1 MMEIGED
8 FPHLPPGFRFHPSDE
23 ELIVHYL
30 FNKVK
35 LRSLPASVIGE
46 INLYSFD
53 PWDLPSK
60 LLARRADDLVYLA
73 DKALFGEDEW
83 YFFTPRD
90 KKYPNGTRPN
100 RSAGSGFWKATG
112 KDKSIYASSGSI
124 LIGLKKAL
132 AFYTGSPAKSIK
144 TNWIMSEYRLPGS
157 SSHSSGS
164 MRLDDWVLC
173 RIRQKGNKPNNISQV
188 QEYSEN
194 KLICGHIPTIAQELP
209 SPNTITNT
217 IMDIVSNRRLK
228 EIQLMASIL
237 AGQCIPRLTTTGSP
251 KLLQGDKTVLEYE
264 NGAIYKENVTF
275 DEAQEGWTI

>member
-1 MMEIGED
+1 MEIGED

-30 FNKVK
+30 FNKVYYG
-35 LRSLPASVIGE
+35 LIR
-46 INLYSFD
+46 F
-53 PWDLPSK
+53 
-60 LLARRADDLVYLA
+60 LVYLA

-90 KKYPNGTRPN
+90 KKYPNGSRPN

-112 KDKSIYASSGSI
+112 KDKSIFASAGLI
-124 LIGLKKAL
+124 RIGLKKAL

-144 TNWIMSEYRLPGS
+144 TNWIMSEYRLPGPS
-157 SSHSSGS
+157 SRSFGS

-173 RIRQKGNKPNNISQV
+173 RIRQKGNKSNNISQV

-217 IMDIVSNRRLK
+217 IMDIVSNRRFK

-237 AGQCIPRLTTTGSP
+237 AGQGIPPLTTPGSP
-251 KLLQGDKTVLEYE
+251 KLLQGDNTVLEYE
-264 NGAIYKENVTF
+264 NRAMYEENITF
-275 DEAQEGWTI
+275 NEAQEGWTV